1 MRSTGVSISLM
12 AVIYSV
18 VGILLAVIYSV
29 GGILLAV
36 IFKNGRICV
45 TLGSL

>member
-18 VGILLAVIYSV
+18 VGILLAVI
-29 GGILLAV
+29 
-36 IFKNGRICV
+36 FKNGRICV